1 MIHTFRRQLLQCEGP
16 IRKVIDDAK
25 RGEAPL
31 NIVFHCRS
39 GRNRSPV
46 GLAAALVVA
55 AVVAAVGSSRSSRC
69 TATVVAAV
77 GAVVVATVV
86 RAVVAA
92 VVAVVALLE
101 QQL

>member
-1 MIHTFRRQLLQCEGP
+1 MTHTFRRHLLECEGR
-16 IRKVIDDAK
+16 IREVIIDAC
-25 RGEAPL
+25 RGGAPQ
-31 NIVFHCRS
+31 NIVFHCKS
-39 GRNRSPV
+39 GKNRSPV

-77 GAVVVATVV
+77 GAAVVATVV
-86 RAVVAA
+86 AAVVAA